1 MLRTFARGIAVAVF
15 VSLVVATA
23 ALAGER
29 KDIAVKDT
37 WNLADL
43 YPTLDAFKLAK
54 ADFAAKMDAVS
65 GYAGKLGESAATLKA
80 ALDTYYGL
88 EGELRRLES
97 YAGRLSDQDT
107 RDAAAK
113 ALDNEVSQM
122 RVKFGAM
129 ASYID
134 PEIIASGESR
144 VNGFLASE
152 PGLKVYERP
161 IRETF
166 RRQKHILSGD
176 QEKILAAAGDVA
188 YTGMSASG
196 LLSSAD
202 LPRVEITLSDGTV
215 VKLTDAN
222 FVKHRRSPVKADRDK
237 LATEFYAQYATF
249 ARTFGELLYSQ
260 MKSHKFFA
268 DARGYANTLDA
279 ALDRDEVDPA
289 IYHNIVEAAHRNLP
303 TFHRYLKL
311 KARAMKVERL
321 DYQDLYVPF
330 TASTKIDVPYEEA
343 QKLLAKAFVPM
354 GKEYIKTVQRAFA
367 ERWID
372 VYPAEGKR
380 SGAYAS
386 GWAYGVH
393 PYMLLNYNDQYND
406 ALTLAHELGHA
417 MHSYYSNEAQP
428 LPTSDYSIFVAEVA
442 STFNENLLNDH
453 MLKAVKS
460 DDERFFLLGDFLD
473 GTIKGTF
480 FRQIQFA
487 EFELRAHERVE
498 RGESLTGEEL
508 GKLYLEITRQY
519 YGHDAGVCNVPDVFG
534 SEWIYVPHFYYNYYV
549 FQYSTSVA
557 AASALGDRVLRKEP
571 GALDA
576 YYGLLKAGGSKGPV
590 DILRDAGVDMTKP
603 EAYQALMDR
612 ANRYMDEM
620 EMILAEKGM

>member
-1 MLRTFARGIAVAVF
+1 MPRTSIRRLAVLA
-15 VSLVVATA
+15 LVALMTATA
-23 ALAGER
+23 ARAEER

-43 YPTLDAFKLAK
+43 YPTLDAFKKAK
-54 ADFAAKMDAVS
+54 ADFAGRMDAVS
-65 GYAGKLGESAATLKA
+65 GYAGKLGESAATLRG
-80 ALDTYYGL
+80 ALDTYYAL
-88 EGELRRLES
+88 EGDLRRLES
-97 YAGRLSDQDT
+97 YAGRISDQDT

-122 RVKFGAM
+122 RVKFGAL
-129 ASYID
+129 ASFID
-134 PEIIASGESR
+134 PEIIAVGETR
-144 VNGFLASE
+144 VNEFLAAE
-152 PGLKVYERP
+152 PGLKIYERP

-176 QEKILAAAGDVA
+176 QEKILAAAGDIA
-188 YTGMSASG
+188 NTGISASG

-202 LPRVEITLSDGTV
+202 LPRTEITLADGTV

-222 FVKHRRSPVKADRDK
+222 FVKHRRSSVKADRDK

-289 IYHNIVEAAHRNLP
+289 IYHNIIEAAHRNLP

-330 TASTKIDVPYEEA
+330 TESTKIDVAYEEA

-354 GKEYIKTVQRAFA
+354 GKDYVRTVQRAFA

-393 PYMLLNYNDQYND
+393 PYMLLNYNGQYND

-428 LPTSDYSIFVAEVA
+428 LPTSDYSTFVAEVA

-453 MLKAVKS
+453 MLKEVKS
-460 DDERFFLLGDFLD
+460 DDERFYLLGDFLD

-487 EFELRAHERVE
+487 EFELRAHEMVE

-508 GKLYLEITRQY
+508 GKLYLEITRRY
-519 YGHDAGVCNVPDVFG
+519 YGHDAGVCNVPELFQ

-557 AASALGDRVLRKEP
+557 AASALGDRVLRKER

-576 YYGLLKAGGSKGPV
+576 YYGLLRAGGSKSPV
-590 DILRDAGVDMTKP
+590 QILRDAGVDMTKP

-620 EMILAEKGM
+620 EKILAAKGM